1 MIQKKSLKD
10 AIQNPEIISV
20 VGELLPVATN
30 TQKGLMS
37 QNMATIRITSFA
49 QETYVKIKLGY
60 FTNSLCALSF
70 RRASASTC
78 TLLSLSGIL
87 ANISKLYFPI
97 SDFDIYTE
105 NSENG
110 YIYVV
115 NKSNLTGDLYITPLN
130 NADDTGITAELI
142 TGTFN
147 AEGKT
152 KLNPQYP
159 I

>member
-1 MIQKKSLKD
+1 M
-10 AIQNPEIISV
+10 
-20 VGELLPVATN
+20 
-30 TQKGLMS
+30 
-37 QNMATIRITSFA
+37 
-49 QETYVKIKLGY
+49 
-60 FTNSLCALSF
+60 
-70 RRASASTC
+70 C

-97 SDFDIYTE
+97 PDFDIYTE

-115 NKSNLTGDLYITPLN
+115 NKSKFTGDLYITPLN
-130 NADDTGITAELI
+130 NADGTGITAELI